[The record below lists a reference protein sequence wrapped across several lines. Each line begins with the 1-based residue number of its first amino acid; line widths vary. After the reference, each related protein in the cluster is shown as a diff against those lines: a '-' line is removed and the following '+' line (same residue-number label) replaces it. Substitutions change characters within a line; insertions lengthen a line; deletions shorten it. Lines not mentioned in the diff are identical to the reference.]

1 MERDHKLSYI
11 VDQRPCYPWWTS
23 FKWKLEKNI
32 VNWKFWNWVPELHC
46 WYSSRPKTQL
56 CLMLLSVL
64 AIFNLH
70 WVMLLSTKVH
80 SIYIILYKWEVSSFG
95 VEGSLVEKKLKRK
108 HIPTRL
114 IITLTTEC
122 KWPKLSDK
130 PSFYGLLKHG
140 QRILNKC
147 WCTFEIV
154 NPLWILNNPEQ
165 MHFVGMVNPL
175 ANLGARQGLGNLG
188 TKKAAGSELIHSSVV
203 LLRFCTSDRSSS
215 SSLGQSRPTASKA

>member
-1 MERDHKLSYI
+1 MS
-11 VDQRPCYPWWTS
+11 
-23 FKWKLEKNI
+23 
-32 VNWKFWNWVPELHC
+32 
-46 WYSSRPKTQL
+46 
-56 CLMLLSVL
+56 
-64 AIFNLH
+64 
-70 WVMLLSTKVH
+70 
-80 SIYIILYKWEVSSFG
+80 
-95 VEGSLVEKKLKRK
+95 
-108 HIPTRL
+108 TRL
-114 IITLTTEC
+114 IIALTTEC

-203 LLRFCTSDRSSS
+203 LLRFCTSERSSS
-215 SSLGQSRPTASKA
+215 SSPSPLHHHTIIIIVMIILWIKVDTGLRRRRCSAVVLLIVDSG